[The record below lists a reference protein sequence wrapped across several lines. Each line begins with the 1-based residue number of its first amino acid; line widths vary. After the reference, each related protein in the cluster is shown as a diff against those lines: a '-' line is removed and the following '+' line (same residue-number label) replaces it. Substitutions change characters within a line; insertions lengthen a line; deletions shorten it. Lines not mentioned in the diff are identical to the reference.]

1 MNQIDIIMKTKW
13 KLFIGTI
20 AVIALSFSAAQAQE
34 ARMGVKGGLNISNLY
49 VDNVNDENSRI
60 GFNAGFYGQILSTEF
75 FAIQPELLYTT
86 KGSENEYDGFV
97 NQNVKFNLNYL
108 ELPVLAVFK
117 LGKVAEIHAGAYGS
131 YLLGANVSYEGDI
144 INGGEDLDRDN
155 FKTYDYGL
163 VGGFGLN
170 FGDVQIGTRYNYG
183 LVKLAKTDNA
193 KTILGD
199 SKNSVAQ
206 VYVAFNLNK

>member
-1 MNQIDIIMKTKW
+1 MKTKW

>member
-1 MNQIDIIMKTKW
+1 MITKTNL

-20 AVIALSFSAAQAQE
+20 TVIVLSISSANAQE

-60 GFNAGFYGQILSTEF
+60 GLNVGLYGQILATDF

-86 KGSENEYDGFV
+86 KGSKNEYDGFV
-97 NQNVKFNLNYL
+97 DQEVKFNLNYL
-108 ELPVLAVFK
+108 EVPVLAVFK
-117 LGKVAEIHAGAYGS
+117 LGEVAELHAGGYGS
-131 YLLGANVSYEGDI
+131 YLLGANVSYAGDI
-144 INGGEDLDRDN
+144 VNGGEELDRDN

-163 VGGFGLN
+163 VGGLGLN
-170 FGDVQIGTRYNYG
+170 FGGVQIGTRYNYG

-206 VYVAFNLNK
+206 VYVAFNLK

>member
-1 MNQIDIIMKTKW
+1 MNQNDCIMKTKL

-20 AVIALSFSAAQAQE
+20 TLIVLSISAANAQK

-49 VDNVNDENSRI
+49 VDDVHDENSRL
-60 GFNAGFYGQILSTEF
+60 GLNVGLYGQILATEF

-86 KGSENEYDGFV
+86 KGSKNEYDGFV
-97 NQNVKFNLNYL
+97 DQEVKFNLNYL
-108 ELPVLAVFK
+108 EVPILAVFK
-117 LGKVAEIHAGAYGS
+117 LGEVAELQAGGYGS
-131 YLLGANVSYEGDI
+131 YLLGANVSYAGDI

-163 VGGFGLN
+163 VGGLGLN
-170 FGDVQIGTRYNYG
+170 FGGVQIGTRYNYG
-183 LVKLAKTDNA
+183 LVKLAKTNNA

-206 VYVAFNLNK
+206 IYIAFNLK